1 MNTICINHTR
11 KTDSI
16 PLNDEFL
23 TAFGKREKEYDE
35 LVGRSADIDKT
46 SLDVIDVHDSD
57 EDDGG
62 GGVSNIVNKV
72 NYSAVS
78 TGKVRMIGMGCFL
91 LFYYCGYC
99 SMYFTVFHNTLILDT
114 GQND

>member
-1 MNTICINHTR
+1 M
-11 KTDSI
+11 
-16 PLNDEFL
+16 

-62 GGVSNIVNKV
+62 GAGVSNTVNKV
-72 NYSAVS
+72 NYSSVS
-78 TGKVRMIGMGCFL
+78 TGKVRMMLFLNYEWSVLILCL
-91 LFYYCGYC
+91 LFYAFYC
-99 SMYFTVFHNTLILDT
+99 VI
-114 GQND
+114 

>member
-1 MNTICINHTR
+1 MNTTCINHTR

-35 LVGRSADIDKT
+35 LVGRSTDIDKT

-78 TGKVRMIGMGCFL
+78 TGKVRMIVFLNNEWAVLLLWL
-91 LFYYCGYC
+91 LFYAY
-99 SMYFTVFHNTLILDT
+99 YFVK
-114 GQND
+114 